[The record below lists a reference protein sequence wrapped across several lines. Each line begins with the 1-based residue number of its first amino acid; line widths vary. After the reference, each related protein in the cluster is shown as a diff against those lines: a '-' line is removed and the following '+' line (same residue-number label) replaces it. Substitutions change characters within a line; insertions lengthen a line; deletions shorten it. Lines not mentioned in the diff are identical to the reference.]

1 MKIGGIQKLSTVD
14 YPGHPCASIFTVG
27 CNMRC
32 GYCHNPEL
40 VLPEQYAPTIPE
52 EDILGFLQ
60 KRVGLLDAVT
70 ISGGEP
76 TEQSD
81 LVDFI
86 RRVKAMGFLV
96 KLDTNGTR
104 PWIIKELLAEQLID
118 FVAMDI
124 KGPLEKY
131 VQIAARPVD
140 TDAIEESVRL
150 IKSMPGH
157 EFRTTIVS
165 GQLVPQDFEQVGKMV
180 QGARRFAL
188 QHFTAK
194 GNLVSSQFAAATSF
208 TDDEMAQA
216 QQIME
221 RYVTECVVH

>member
-40 VLPEQYAPTIPE
+40 VLPEQYSATIPT
-52 EDILGFLQ
+52 EDILSFLQ

-76 TEQSD
+76 TEQPD

-86 RRVKAMGFLV
+86 RQVKAMGFLV

-104 PWIIKELLAEQLID
+104 PWVLQQLVDEQLID

-124 KGPLEKY
+124 KGPLSKY
-131 VQIAARPVD
+131 SQIAARPVD
-140 TDAIEESVRL
+140 TDAIQQSIAIIRA
-150 IKSMPGH
+150 MPAH
-157 EFRTTIVS
+157 EFRTTIVKGRLEPS
-165 GQLVPQDFEQVGKMV
+165 DFEQIGAMV
-180 QGARRFAL
+180 HGARRYAL
-188 QHFTAK
+188 QRFIAA
-194 GNLVSSQFAAATSF
+194 GNLVSNQFVALTTFSEH
-208 TDDEMAQA
+208 EMQQA
-216 QQIME
+216 RKTME
-221 RYVTECVVH
+221 RYVAECVVH

>member
-14 YPGHPCASIFTVG
+14 YPAHPCASIFTVG

-40 VLPEQYAPTIPE
+40 VLPEQFVPTIPV

-60 KRVGLLDAVT
+60 RRIGLLDAVT

-76 TEQSD
+76 TEQPD

-86 RRVKAMGFLV
+86 RHIKEMGFLV

-104 PWIIKELLAEQLID
+104 PWIIKQLVNEELID

-140 TDAIEESVRL
+140 VEAIQESIRI
-150 IKSMPGH
+150 IKQLPAH

-165 GQLVPQDFEQVGKMV
+165 GQLVPQDFEQIGRMV
-180 QGARRFAL
+180 QGANRYAL

-194 GNLVSSQFAAATSF
+194 GNLVSPQFAREISF
-208 TDDEMAQA
+208 TDDEMQQA
-216 QQIME
+216 RQIME
-221 RYVTECVVH
+221 RYVAECVVH